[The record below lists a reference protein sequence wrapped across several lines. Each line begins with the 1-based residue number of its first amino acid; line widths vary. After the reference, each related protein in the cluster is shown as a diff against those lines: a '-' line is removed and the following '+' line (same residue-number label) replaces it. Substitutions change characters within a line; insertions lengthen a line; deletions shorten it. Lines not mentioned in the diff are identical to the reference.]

1 VARADGRSRFGAVG
15 RLALFPARAAARAS
29 RGPLEAAADEHLVP
43 ELSNL
48 ADRAMA
54 SDLPEELARSVA
66 EHQVLERMAV
76 KLAENGALDSA
87 VEKAL
92 ASPRTKET
100 MARLVNSDAVRQS
113 IKDVVA
119 SPEVRA
125 AIAEQSTGL
134 VEALAADIR
143 RRAVKL
149 DDRIEARARRRPR
162 LDRSSFAGVATRG
175 IVLVVDALAIASVF
189 VVLAGLLALI
199 SYLVGGF
206 RPTWLVETLLGAGW
220 ALVAGAYLVLFW
232 SGAGRTPGMYVMH
245 LRVRDRSG
253 RPPSIGRAI
262 VRAVAT
268 WVSIIPFFLG
278 YATVLFDERRRGLP
292 DLVAGTEVLYDD
304 GDVS

>member
-1 VARADGRSRFGAVG
+1 MARADGRSRFGAAG
-15 RLALFPARAAARAS
+15 RLAFFPARAAARVS

-43 ELSNL
+43 ELSKL

-92 ASPRTKET
+92 GSPRTKET
-100 MARLVNSDAVRQS
+100 MDRLVNSDAVRQS

-125 AIAEQSTGL
+125 AIAEQSAGL

-143 RRAVKL
+143 RRAVNL

-162 LDRSSFAGVATRG
+162 SDRSSFAGVATRG
-175 IVLVVDALAIASVF
+175 VVLVLDALAIASVF

-220 ALVAGAYLVLFW
+220 VLVAGAYLVLFW
-232 SGAGRTPGMYVMH
+232 SGAGRTPGMYVMR

-253 RPPSIGRAI
+253 RPPSIGRTI
-262 VRAVAT
+262 VRAAAT
-268 WVSIIPFFLG
+268 WISIVPFFLG
-278 YATVLFDERRRGLP
+278 YASVLFDERRRGVP
-292 DLVAGTEVLYDD
+292 DLVAGTEVVYDER
-304 GDVS
+304 